1 MTNKELE
8 KLVQDKLTDTFVNLQ
23 HKYGETEP
31 FYLIIINAL
40 SDMIGYSAACLIE
53 HEYVKIDEAIEMLQ
67 GDIKTTIEQW
77 CLAFKDIKINE
88 LQKQIDEL
96 MH

>member
-8 KLVQDKLTDTFVNLQ
+8 KLVHDKLADTFANLQ

-31 FYLIIINAL
+31 FYLIMISAL

-53 HEYVKIDEAIEMLQ
+53 HEYVKIDEAIKMSQE
-67 GDIKTTIEQW
+67 DVKTTIEQY
-77 CLAFKDIKINE
+77 CLAFKNMKTDD